1 MLGFEVSESTVSRY
15 MIETCGP
22 RSQGW
27 KTFLRNHAAGIAA
40 IDLFVGPDYLVQVA
54 LWSGDS
60 AARPK
65 AADPDRSHRQSV
77 G

>member
-1 MLGFEVSESTVSRY
+1 
-15 MIETCGP
+15 MIKPPRP

-40 IDLFVGPDYLVQVA
+40 IDLFVVRTIFGQAA

-60 AARPK
+60 TARSK
-65 AADPDRSHRQSV
+65 AAGRDRDDQQPNGSRSSD
-77 G
+77 GSISME